1 MRFRHHVVAFVL
13 GLVAVLAA
21 VPATASTFLKVDIH
35 DLKGMSEAVIHGK
48 VVEVRSAWNTDGTM
62 IFTEAA
68 IEVKGR
74 LHGKSDD
81 LVIVRTVG
89 GTVDGYTVEM
99 GGAPRFTEGE
109 EIVAFLGR
117 WHDGA
122 PMVAGYAEGIS
133 RVRKDNL
140 GQLVLMG
147 GLADGLPVSELAR
160 QLRQS
165 R

>member
-1 MRFRHHVVAFVL
+1 
-13 GLVAVLAA
+13 
-21 VPATASTFLKVDIH
+21 
-35 DLKGMSEAVIHGK
+35 
-48 VVEVRSAWNTDGTM
+48 
-62 IFTEAA
+62 
-68 IEVKGR
+68 
-74 LHGKSDD
+74 
-81 LVIVRTVG
+81 
-89 GTVDGYTVEM
+89 VDGYTVEM

-109 EIVAFLGR
+109 EIVAFVGR
-117 WHDGA
+117 WDDGV

-140 GQLVLMG
+140 GHLMLQG

>member
-1 MRFRHHVVAFVL
+1 MRFRHHVPVLVL
-13 GLVAVLAA
+13 GLVAVMAA
-21 VPATASTFLKVDIH
+21 GSAMASTFLKVDIQ
-35 DLKGMSEAVIHGK
+35 DLRKMSEAVVHGK
-48 VVEVRSAWNTDGTM
+48 VLEVRSAWNPEGTM

-68 IEVKGR
+68 IQVKGR
-74 LHGKSDD
+74 LYGQADD
-81 LVIVRTVG
+81 LLVIRTVG

-109 EIVAFLGR
+109 EIVAFIGR
-117 WHDGA
+117 WDDGA

-133 RVRKDNL
+133 RVRKDDL
-140 GQLVLMG
+140 GHLVLKG

>member
-1 MRFRHHVVAFVL
+1 MRFRHYVL
-13 GLVAVLAA
+13 VMGLVAVMAA
-21 VPATASTFLKVDIH
+21 GSTIASTFLKVDIN
-35 DLKGMSEAVIHGK
+35 DLKKMSEAVVHGK
-48 VVEVRSAWNTDGTM
+48 VLEVRSAWNTDGTM

-74 LHGKSDD
+74 LYGKSDD
-81 LVIVRTVG
+81 LLVVRTVG
-89 GTVDGYTVEM
+89 GTVDDYTVEM
-99 GGAPRFTEGE
+99 GGAPRFVEGE
-109 EIVAFLGR
+109 EIVAFIGR
-117 WHDGA
+117 WKDGA

-133 RVRKDNL
+133 RVKKDNL
-140 GQLVLMG
+140 GHLVLNG